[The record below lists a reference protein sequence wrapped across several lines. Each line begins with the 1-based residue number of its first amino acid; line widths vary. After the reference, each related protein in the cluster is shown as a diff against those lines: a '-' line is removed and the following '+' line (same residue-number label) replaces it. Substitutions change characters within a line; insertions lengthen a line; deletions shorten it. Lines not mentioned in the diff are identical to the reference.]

1 MGNGERTYRIRRAM
15 ARPGLD
21 GDWDSDV
28 WTRAATAH
36 INLFRP
42 EGCNHHPDT
51 RVKMLYDD
59 EGLYLI
65 FRVYDQFVRCLATE
79 YQGDVYEDAC
89 VEFFVQPR
97 REAGYFNFEMNCGGV
112 LLLKYIEDARR
123 TNDGFEKFVNV
134 PSELGSEVVA
144 FHSLNA
150 PIEEEIAGPIEWR
163 VEYAVPFSLFEHY
176 LGPLGEIA
184 GQTWRGNFYKC
195 ADGSS
200 HPHWASWAPI
210 GRELNFH
217 VPERFASLRFEA

>member
-21 GDWDSDV
+21 GDWDSEV
-28 WTRAATAH
+28 WTRADTAH

-42 EGCNHHPDT
+42 EGSNHHPDT
-51 RVKMLYDD
+51 RVKVLYDE

-79 YQGDVYEDAC
+79 YQGHVYEDAC

-123 TNDGFEKFVNV
+123 TEDGFEKFFDV
-134 PSELGSEVVA
+134 PPELGSDVVA

-150 PIEEEIAGPIEWR
+150 PIEEEIGDPIEWR
-163 VEYAVPFSLFEHY
+163 VEYAIPFSLFEHY
-176 LGPLGEIA
+176 VGPLGKVSS
-184 GQTWRGNFYKC
+184 QTWRGNFYKC

-217 VPERFASLRFEA
+217 VPAHFAPMKFE

>member
-1 MGNGERTYRIRRAM
+1 MGNGERSYRIRRAM

-28 WTRAATAH
+28 WTHADTAH

-42 EGCNHHPDT
+42 EGSNHHPDT
-51 RVKMLYDD
+51 RVKVLYDE

-79 YQGDVYEDAC
+79 YQGHVYEDAC

-97 REAGYFNFEMNCGGV
+97 RDAGYFNFEMNCGGV
-112 LLLKYIEDARR
+112 LLLKYIEDERR
-123 TNDGFEKFVNV
+123 TETGFEKFVNV
-134 PSELGSEVVA
+134 PSELGSEVVV

-150 PIEEEIAGPIEWR
+150 PVEEEIADPVEWR
-163 VEYAVPFSLFEHY
+163 VEYAIPFSLFEHY

-210 GRELNFH
+210 SRELNFH
-217 VPERFASLRFEA
+217 VPAHFAQLRFEG